1 MYSWEKKHTK
11 IPKRKCVFNENL
23 KAEYPFINED
33 QHAGKVFC
41 YFCKSPFSI
50 EHGGRSD
57 ILQHIK
63 KKKFDCCKQYELQS
77 ESNVL
82 FLQGNSNR

>member
-1 MYSWEKKHTK
+1 M
-11 IPKRKCVFNENL
+11 PKRKCVFTENL

-41 YFCKSPFSI
+41 TICKSLFSI

-57 ILQHIK
+57 ILQHNKEK
-63 KKKFDCCKQYELQS
+63 KTSDCSKQYELQS

-82 FLQGNSNR
+82 FHQGNNNR